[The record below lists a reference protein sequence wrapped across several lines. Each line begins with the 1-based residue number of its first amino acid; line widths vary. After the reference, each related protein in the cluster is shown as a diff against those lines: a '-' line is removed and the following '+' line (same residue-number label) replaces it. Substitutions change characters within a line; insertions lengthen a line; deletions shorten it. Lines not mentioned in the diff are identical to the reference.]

1 MIGLSTDVIDEKVA
15 IITGASHGIG
25 EGLVAAYRHAG
36 FKVVANALSI
46 GHSTDPNVLNV
57 AGDIS
62 DPKTAELIMS
72 EGIDKFGRL
81 DTLVNNAGAYISKPF
96 TQYTPADCDL
106 MLSTNLAGFFHITQ
120 RAVRVMEAQGWGHIV
135 NITATVAEQPVKGV
149 PAALASLTKGGLNSV
164 TKALAIEYASCG
176 IRVNAVSPII
186 IRTHPEASYAGLE
199 AQIPLGR
206 IGEIDDVTSAVMY
219 LESARYV
226 TGEISHVDGGQS
238 AGHW

>member
-1 MIGLSTDVIDEKVA
+1 MNEDKVV

-25 EGLVAAYRHAG
+25 QGLVVAYRAAG
-36 FKVVANALSI
+36 YRVIASALSI
-46 GHSTDPNVLNV
+46 DPSTDQNVLNV
-57 AGDIS
+57 AGDIG
-62 DPKTAELIMS
+62 DPKTADRIVS
-72 EGIDKFGRL
+72 EGVAKFGRL
-81 DTLVNNAGAYISKPF
+81 DSLVNDVGAYISKPF
-96 TQYTPADCDL
+96 TQYTQADYDV
-106 MLSTNLAGFFHITQ
+106 MLSTNLSGFFYITQ
-120 RAVRVMEAQGWGHIV
+120 RVLRVMEGQGSGHIV
-135 NITATVAEQPVKGV
+135 NITSTVAEQPVKGV
-149 PAALASLTKGGLNSV
+149 PAALASLTKGGLNSA

-206 IGEIDDVTSAVMY
+206 IGEIRDVVSAVMY
-219 LESARYV
+219 LEGATYV

>member
-1 MIGLSTDVIDEKVA
+1 LTADVIDEKVA

-25 EGLVAAYRHAG
+25 AGLAAAYRDAG
-36 FKVVANALSI
+36 FRVVASALSI
-46 GHSTDPNVLNV
+46 GPSTDPNVRIV

-62 DPKTAELIMS
+62 DPKTADLIIS
-72 EGIDKFGRL
+72 EGVDGFGRL

-96 TQYTPADCDL
+96 SQYTATDCEL

-120 RAVRVMEAQGWGHIV
+120 RALSVMEAQGWGHIV
-135 NITATVAEQPVKGV
+135 NMTATVAEQPVKGA

-186 IRTHPEASYAGLE
+186 IRTHPEESYAGLE

-206 IGEIDDVTSAVMY
+206 IGEIQDVVSAVMY
-219 LESARYV
+219 LESAPYV

>member
-1 MIGLSTDVIDEKVA
+1 MIDEKVA

-25 EGLVAAYRHAG
+25 AGLAAAYRDAG
-36 FKVVANALSI
+36 FRVVASALSI
-46 GHSTDPNVLNV
+46 GPSTDPNVRIV

-62 DPKTAELIMS
+62 DPKTADLIIS
-72 EGIDKFGRL
+72 EGVDGFGRL

-96 TQYTPADCDL
+96 SQYTATDCEL

-120 RAVRVMEAQGWGHIV
+120 RALRVMEAQGWGHIV
-135 NITATVAEQPVKGV
+135 NMTATVAEQPVKGV

-186 IRTHPEASYAGLE
+186 IRTHPEESYAGLE

-206 IGEIDDVTSAVMY
+206 IGEIQDVVSAVMY
-219 LESARYV
+219 LESAPYV

>member
-1 MIGLSTDVIDEKVA
+1 MIDEKVA

-25 EGLVAAYRHAG
+25 AGLVAAYRDAG
-36 FKVVANALSI
+36 FKVIANALSI
-46 GHSTDPNVLNV
+46 EPGTDPNVLSV

-62 DPKTAELIMS
+62 NPETADLIMS
-72 EGIDKFGRL
+72 VGIDRFGRL

-96 TQYTPADCDL
+96 TEYTLADYDL
-106 MLSTNLAGFFHITQ
+106 MISTNLGGFFHITQ
-120 RAVRVMEAQGWGHIV
+120 RALRVMQAQGWGHIV

-149 PAALASLTKGGLNSV
+149 PAAASLAKGGLNSV
-164 TKALAIEYASCG
+164 TKALAIEYASRS

-186 IRTHPEASYAGLE
+186 VRTHPEATYAGLE

-206 IGEIDDVTSAVMY
+206 IGEIRDVVSAVMY
-219 LESARYV
+219 LENAPYV

>member
-1 MIGLSTDVIDEKVA
+1 VIDEKVA

-25 EGLVAAYRHAG
+25 EGLVAAYRNAG
-36 FKVVANALSI
+36 FKVVASALSFAP
-46 GHSTDPNVLNV
+46 SANPSVRYV
-57 AGDIS
+57 AGDIGN
-62 DPKTAELIMS
+62 PETADLIMS
-72 EGIDKFGRL
+72 EGIDGFGRL

-96 TQYTPADCDL
+96 TEYTLADFDL

-120 RAVRVMEAQGWGHIV
+120 LALKRMEAQGWGHVV

-149 PAALASLTKGGLNSV
+149 PAALASLVKGGLNSV
-164 TKALAIEYASCG
+164 TKALAIEYSSCG
-176 IRVNAVSPII
+176 VRVNAVSPIL

-206 IGEIDDVTSAVMY
+206 IGEIQDVVAAVMY
-219 LESARYV
+219 LESAPYV

>member
-1 MIGLSTDVIDEKVA
+1 VIDEKVA
-15 IITGASHGIG
+15 IVTGASHGIG
-25 EGLVAAYRHAG
+25 EGLVAAYRAAG

-46 GHSTDPNVLNV
+46 GRSTDPNVRNV

-62 DPKTAELIMS
+62 NPETAELIMS
-72 EGIDKFGRL
+72 EGVDGFGRL

-96 TQYTPADCDL
+96 TQYTLADFDV

-120 RAVRVMEAQGWGHIV
+120 RALRRMETQGWGHIV
-135 NITATVAEQPVKGV
+135 NITATVAEQPVAGV
-149 PAALASLTKGGLNSV
+149 PAALASLAKGGLNSV
-164 TKALAIEYASCG
+164 TKALAIEYASRG
-176 IRVNAVSPII
+176 IRVNAVSPTL

-206 IGEIDDVTSAVMY
+206 IGSIQDVVAAVMY
-219 LESARYV
+219 LENAPYV

>member
-1 MIGLSTDVIDEKVA
+1 V
-15 IITGASHGIG
+15 
-25 EGLVAAYRHAG
+25 R
-36 FKVVANALSI
+36 
-46 GHSTDPNVLNV
+46 NV

-62 DPKTAELIMS
+62 DPKTADLIMS
-72 EGIDKFGRL
+72 EGVDGFGRL

-96 TQYTPADCDL
+96 SQYTATDCEL

-120 RAVRVMEAQGWGHIV
+120 RALSVMEAQGWGHIV
-135 NITATVAEQPVKGV
+135 NMTATVAEQPVKGA

-186 IRTHPEASYAGLE
+186 IRTHPEESYAGLE

-206 IGEIDDVTSAVMY
+206 IGEIQDVVSAVMY
-219 LESARYV
+219 LESAPYV

>member
-1 MIGLSTDVIDEKVA
+1 MIDEKVA

-25 EGLVAAYRHAG
+25 AGLAAAYRDAG
-36 FKVVANALSI
+36 FRVVASALSI
-46 GHSTDPNVLNV
+46 GPSTDPNVRIV

-62 DPKTAELIMS
+62 DPKTADLIMS
-72 EGIDKFGRL
+72 EGVDGFGRL

-96 TQYTPADCDL
+96 SQYTATDCEL

-120 RAVRVMEAQGWGHIV
+120 RALRVMEAQGWGHIV
-135 NITATVAEQPVKGV
+135 NMTATVAEQPVKGV

-186 IRTHPEASYAGLE
+186 IRTHPEESYAGLE

-206 IGEIDDVTSAVMY
+206 IGEIQDVVSAVMY
-219 LESARYV
+219 LESAPYV

>member
-1 MIGLSTDVIDEKVA
+1 MSDQKVA

-25 EGLVAAYRHAG
+25 EGLVAAYRDAG
-36 FKVVANALSI
+36 FKVVASALSMTP
-46 GHSTDPNVLNV
+46 STDPNVVNV

-62 DPKTAELIMS
+62 DPATADRIMRD
-72 EGIDKFGRL
+72 GVDRFGRV

-96 TQYTPADCDL
+96 TRYTQADFDL

-120 RAVRVMEAQGWGHIV
+120 RVVTRMEVQGGGHIV

-149 PAALASLTKGGLNSV
+149 PAALASLAKGGLNSA

-176 IRVNAVSPII
+176 IRVNAVSPTI

-199 AQIPLGR
+199 AQVPLGR
-206 IGEIDDVTSAVMY
+206 IGEIQDVVSAVMY
-219 LESARYV
+219 LENAPYV

>member
-1 MIGLSTDVIDEKVA
+1 MSESATGVIDEKVV

-25 EGLVAAYRHAG
+25 AGLVAAYRDAG
-36 FKVVANALSI
+36 FKVVASALSV
-46 GHSTDPNVLNV
+46 GPSTDPNVVNV

-62 DPKTAELIMS
+62 DSKTADLIMS
-72 EGIDKFGRL
+72 EGVDRFGRL

-96 TQYTPADCDL
+96 TQYTRADFDL

-120 RAVRVMEAQGWGHIV
+120 RALRVMEAQGWRHIV
-135 NITATVAEQPVKGV
+135 TITATVAEQPVKGV
-149 PAALASLTKGGLNSV
+149 PAALASLAKGGLNSV
-164 TKALAIEYASCG
+164 TKALAIEYASRG
-176 IRVNAVSPII
+176 IRVNAVSPTI

-206 IGEIDDVTSAVMY
+206 IGEIEDVTSAVMY

>member
-1 MIGLSTDVIDEKVA
+1 MMDEKVA

-25 EGLVAAYRHAG
+25 QGLVVAYRAAG
-36 FKVVANALSI
+36 YRVIASALTI
-46 GHSTDPNVLNV
+46 DPSTDQSVLNV
-57 AGDIS
+57 AGDIG
-62 DPKTAELIMS
+62 DPKTADRIVS
-72 EGIDKFGRL
+72 EGVAKFGRL
-81 DTLVNNAGAYISKPF
+81 DTLVNDVGAYISKPF
-96 TQYTPADCDL
+96 TQYTQADYDV
-106 MLSTNLAGFFHITQ
+106 MLSTNLSGFFYITQ
-120 RAVRVMEAQGWGHIV
+120 RVLRVMEGQGWGHIV
-135 NITATVAEQPVKGV
+135 NITSTVAEQPVKGV
-149 PAALASLTKGGLNSV
+149 PAALASLTKGGLNSA

-206 IGEIDDVTSAVMY
+206 IGEIRDVVAAVMY
-219 LESARYV
+219 LEGATYV